1 MFLIKATQV
10 IVSESYRRDY
20 DDIQGKF
27 VSLFYEVTELFENE
41 ESLTMSKL
49 KRFLSKYPNLR
60 DPLCNAD
67 TIADVMDVIQEQSS
81 FTCCSYLKH
90 TATQF
95 KITSAV
101 EKINDYYKSVDEFC
115 QHELRHHIYMQ
126 PFIAA
131 KSINMSNSGIISF
144 KLQWRPDSKTL
155 SDIQSLLR
163 QAFEKQSIYVH
174 IVVITGGSVRVICCA
189 PQFLMTE
196 LVRLAQKNRELLV
209 ESSVTYLRVGDTI
222 VVDTSDQN
230 EVRICYHRNCVTL
243 DFHHQIS
250 LVKDL
255 VLQLTIAI
263 QLNGELKV
271 DLLLNTNML
280 LLLQIT
286 DFLRGPDS
294 QGMVIHCMCLCVDMG
309 HVCFLP
315 TEAEDVMKSMT
326 HSSAVSDGVSDDVI
340 VHNGCQHTQSEPS
353 SSIWQIM
360 AKEAEY
366 ILTYKPDGTFLVR
379 EMSGKPVTDPSSSS
393 INTHDI
399 CVV

>member
-1 MFLIKATQV
+1 M
-10 IVSESYRRDY
+10 SENYRRDY

-90 TATQF
+90 AATQF

-101 EKINDYYKSVDEFC
+101 ERINSYYKSVDDFC
-115 QHELRHHIYMQ
+115 QHRLKHHVYMQ
-126 PFIAA
+126 PFITA
-131 KSINMSNSGIISF
+131 KSINMTNSGIISF

-163 QAFEKQSIYVH
+163 QAFEKQSICVH
-174 IVVITGGSVRVICCA
+174 IVVVRGGSIRVICFA
-189 PQFLMTE
+189 PYYLMTE

-209 ESSVTYLRVGDTI
+209 ESSVTYLRVGNTI

-255 VLQLTIAI
+255 VLQLTITL
-263 QLNGELKV
+263 QLKGELKV

-280 LLLQIT
+280 LLIASNHRLLEET
-286 DFLRGPDS
+286 YFSRYGNTLYVSVLYSYYAHGS
-294 QGMVIHCMCLCVDMG
+294 CV
-309 HVCFLP
+309 FP
-315 TEAEDVMKSMT
+315 T
-326 HSSAVSDGVSDDVI
+326 HSS
-340 VHNGCQHTQSEPS
+340 
-353 SSIWQIM
+353 
-360 AKEAEY
+360 
-366 ILTYKPDGTFLVR
+366 
-379 EMSGKPVTDPSSSS
+379 
-393 INTHDI
+393 
-399 CVV
+399 